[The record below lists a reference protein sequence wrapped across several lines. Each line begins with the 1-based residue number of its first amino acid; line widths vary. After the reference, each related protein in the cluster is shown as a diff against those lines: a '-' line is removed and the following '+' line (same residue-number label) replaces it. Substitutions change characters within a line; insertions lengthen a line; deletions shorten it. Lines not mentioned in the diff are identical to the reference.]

1 MLLRQIKYF
10 QTIVEK
16 GSFSDAAA
24 DLYISQSAV
33 SQQMQA
39 LEKELGVAL
48 FERHNR
54 RFTLTE
60 AGEHFYKKSLVI
72 TAELEQLQREVVRI
86 ERRDEAVLSLGV
98 LVSYDGEEFHRA
110 IAAFAEAYPSV
121 RLIILRGNHEELYH
135 ALRTEKIDLALN
147 DQRRAFSD
155 AYENVVLARTVCSVE
170 IAAHNPLSKLASVE
184 IEDLRNIPC
193 ILVAS
198 GEQQEEER
206 RYYRDIVGFK
216 GDFLF
221 AESLQDARVMVISNR
236 GVLPVETTKNEAAVG
251 AALRRVPLTRRGER
265 IARNYCAFWKKDNSG
280 FYVEAFAEMLKAA
293 FD

>member
-236 GVLPVETTKNEAAVG
+236 GVMPVETTKNEAAVG

>member
-1 MLLRQIKYF
+1 MLLRQIRCF
-10 QTIVEK
+10 QAIVAHN
-16 GSFSDAAA
+16 SFSEAAA
-24 DLYISQSAV
+24 ELYISQSAV

-72 TAELEQLQREVVRI
+72 TAELEQLRREVIRI
-86 ERRDEAVLSLGV
+86 DRKEEAVLSLGV

-110 IAAFAEAYPSV
+110 IAAFSEAYPSV
-121 RLIILRGNHEELYH
+121 RLQILRGNHEELYH

-155 AYENVVLARTVCSVE
+155 AYENVVLARTVCCVE
-170 IAAHNPLSKLASVE
+170 VAAHNPLSKLVSVE

>member
-86 ERRDEAVLSLGV
+86 DRRDEAVLSLGV

-121 RLIILRGNHEELYH
+121 RLNILRGNHEELYH